1 MFGSPKPRPQHAH
14 VWHLIWTYKKAT
26 TRQIEKKARLVVDGS
41 KHAHKGAKSPLTSLR
56 CRMHILEHCYQQK
69 PASHQSWHV
78 KCIHRSSCTSQMLH
92 IQPYNIFCGWW
103 INHKGCNSFPEHW
116 VLQVNYAL
124 QVHPKVTHF
133 WEHHIV
139 RLLYFATIISPI
151 NWHITNHAY
160 TMQHTMTNTP

>member
-56 CRMHILEHCYQQK
+56 CR
-69 PASHQSWHV
+69 
-78 KCIHRSSCTSQMLH
+78 MLH

-151 NWHITNHAY
+151 N
-160 TMQHTMTNTP
+160 